1 MVLRALGLSLLSN
14 AIHHW
19 GRGHAQEPLKIVF
32 RRNRTVALL
41 RSLIHVVPTSIAL
54 WLVSLNWVTYYV
66 GSFTYDQVYYQIGAK
81 ALEIMIQASLAAIVL
96 GYVRHELILGKGL
109 PFSTLFSGLQVS
121 QVSYLWSMEFW
132 GSIGSKSFSMSRK
145 VILGVSIVFVF
156 VLAAGAGPSAA
167 VLLIPRR
174 DYWPAGSTHIWINGS
189 RDDIW
194 PMQ

>member
-1 MVLRALGLSLLSN
+1 
-14 AIHHW
+14 
-19 GRGHAQEPLKIVF
+19 
-32 RRNRTVALL
+32 
-41 RSLIHVVPTSIAL
+41 
-54 WLVSLNWVTYYV
+54 
-66 GSFTYDQVYYQIGAK
+66 
-81 ALEIMIQASLAAIVL
+81 MIQASLAAVVL

-109 PFSTLFSGLQVS
+109 PFGTLFSGLQVS

-174 DYWPAGSTHIWINGS
+174 DYWPAGSTHVWINGTK
-189 RDDIW
+189 DDIW